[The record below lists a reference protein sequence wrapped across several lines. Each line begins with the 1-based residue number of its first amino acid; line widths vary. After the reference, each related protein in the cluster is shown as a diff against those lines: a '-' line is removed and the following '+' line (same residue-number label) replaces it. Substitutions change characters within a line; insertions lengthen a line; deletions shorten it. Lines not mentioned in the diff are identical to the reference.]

1 MTVSEAVLVAV
12 ALEERRAELQRFADW
27 YAKERPEWTDLAAE
41 NAVRLDEVERLLA
54 NTRKAAA

>member
-1 MTVSEAVLVAV
+1 MTVQEAVLVAV

-41 NAVRLDEVERLLA
+41 NAIRLDEVERLLSKVQ
-54 NTRKAAA
+54 RAAA